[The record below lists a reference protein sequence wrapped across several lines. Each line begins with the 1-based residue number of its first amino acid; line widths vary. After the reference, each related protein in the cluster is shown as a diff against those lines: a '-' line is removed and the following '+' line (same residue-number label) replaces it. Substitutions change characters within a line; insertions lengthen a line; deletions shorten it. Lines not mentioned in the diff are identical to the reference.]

1 MNRPLPSREA
11 IALEGKAFPF
21 GQRVYHLSVE
31 ADIWDVKADRAFN
44 PVEVIVESRI
54 FVDKQ
59 GSGHAAQIQRIAQ
72 IHLKVTLDK
81 LDCPPIS

>member
-1 MNRPLPSREA
+1 MAFISVNRPLPSREA

-21 GQRVYHLSVE
+21 GQRAYHLSVE

-59 GSGHAAQIQRIAQ
+59 GADTRRKFSA
-72 IHLKVTLDK
+72 LPKFT
-81 LDCPPIS
+81 